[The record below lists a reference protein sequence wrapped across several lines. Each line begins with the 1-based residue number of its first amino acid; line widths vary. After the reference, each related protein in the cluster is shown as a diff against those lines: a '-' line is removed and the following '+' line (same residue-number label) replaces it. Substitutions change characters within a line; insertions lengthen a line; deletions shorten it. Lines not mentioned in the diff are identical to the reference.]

1 MTQKELTTKVAAQ
14 KRSAN
19 VSQSRDRKSDWSKYL
34 APGKTKKRE
43 DPDAI
48 REALP
53 FLRESTAP
61 TTLSQIAISFGY
73 YGYGRWFDS
82 HTVKNNEFKDMV
94 YTLYEAL
101 VADYSKAVVKG
112 GRSGSGGRVL
122 APPYEYLAWKN
133 KDKAFSVGEATRF
146 FAR

>member
-1 MTQKELTTKVAAQ
+1 MIQKVTSTKSAASNRSTNAQ
-14 KRSAN
+14 LKRLEAL
-19 VSQSRDRKSDWSKYL
+19 RL
-34 APGKTKKRE
+34 APTDNKNRN

-48 REALP
+48 ERALP

-61 TTLSQIAISFGY
+61 ATLSQIATSFGY
-73 YGYGRWFDS
+73 YGYRRWFDS
-82 HTVKNNEFKDMV
+82 HSAKHSEFKDMV

-101 VADYSKAVVKG
+101 VADYGKAVIKG

-133 KDKAFSVGEATRF
+133 KDKALSVGEATTF